1 MIRILM
7 LFFISLE
14 TKLPKQFKPFMLFY
28 VMNKNEVLTM
38 MAHADQMKCPL
49 RQYPNKIVI
58 HYGEVSNSLTVF
70 QAASSKLGCR
80 TLTVNI
86 RPETLEDSIQT
97 LHHYGDILVLRY
109 PHQDAFPRAIA
120 VSRIPVI
127 QGGLHCNLAQALT
140 DIYTLSKELRFRG
153 VTLNSED
160 RETIHVTFLGYSRT
174 VHSFV
179 NLLKLFPKIECH
191 YVSQTEINEDLLLST
206 DVLYVSHRQSTED
219 YCVNRAFLSKT
230 KPTLIVMHPFPRS
243 DEVSSAVDTN
253 PRSVY
258 FNQLENGLYMRMAML
273 DKVLATTC
281 RPTLWEWL
289 WITIYYLVNYGE
301 RIR

>member
-1 MIRILM
+1 
-7 LFFISLE
+7 
-14 TKLPKQFKPFMLFY
+14 
-28 VMNKNEVLTM
+28 MNKQDVLTM
-38 MAHADQMKCPL
+38 MKHAAQMKHPR
-49 RQYPNKIVI
+49 RQYPNKTVI

-70 QAASSKLGCR
+70 QAASTQLGCR

-97 LHHYGDILVLRY
+97 LQYYGDVLVLKY
-109 PHQDAFPRAIA
+109 PHPDAFPRAVA
-120 VSRIPVI
+120 VSRIPVL
-127 QGGLHCNLAQALT
+127 QGGMQCNLAQALT
-140 DIYTLSKELRFRG
+140 DIYTLSKELQFRG
-153 VTLNSED
+153 VTLDSEN

-179 NLLKLFPKIECH
+179 NLINLFPKIECH
-191 YVSQTEINEDLLLST
+191 YVSQTEINEDLLSMT
-206 DVLYVSHRQSTED
+206 DVLYVSRRQSTEE

-230 KPTLIVMHPFPRS
+230 KPTLILMHPFPRS
-243 DEVSSAVDTN
+243 DEVSSVVDMN

-281 RPTLWEWL
+281 KPTLWEWL
-289 WITIYYLVNYGE
+289 WLAIYYIAKYATNYIDNSG
-301 RIR
+301 RSSL